1 MAQGKLSQGIL
12 VLFHFPP
19 GWPTIMG
26 EPAGKDKSDLRHGTQ
41 RKSQV
46 FFFPSRSLSALKK
59 PSFPLLK
66 EKLLYFKLPS
76 MPRYILSDSSFSY
89 PSLVP
94 VPGTFESPHLGC
106 FPFLAPV
113 YCSHLQMVWV
123 TDGQVFLALLEALKA
138 SSSLRLGLTI
148 IGVSG
153 LTPCPQDLGLN
164 FLGW

>member
-1 MAQGKLSQGIL
+1 MNQQGKTRVTS
-12 VLFHFPP
+12 VMAPK
-19 GWPTIMG
+19 
-26 EPAGKDKSDLRHGTQ
+26 ERVKS
-41 RKSQV
+41 